1 MNERYERA
9 RAELRSEAVDLGAKD
24 RLLQTLNAPKPKSP
38 TWVRPL
44 GFATAVAGVSA
55 AIFFGLNRPSQ
66 AGELKALLE
75 QDPATSNSVERVYQV
90 NGSGAKT
97 SRTWVSQSTFLG
109 RRGVFVYPATGYR
122 QFFEPGRVT
131 DVYPDHAVTEIR
143 SETARS
149 SGGSLRSFISKAQPT
164 NIRLRQAGDRV
175 LYEFDWTV
183 DGQNGRM
190 ILEADLAR
198 DRIMSLRGLSGVGK
212 DLEIEYSY
220 DGVTPKDVS
229 PPTGLLSYDIDEQR
243 REFMAWAARGLGS
256 VTVQGRRIE
265 LVGFVCDRAGLAVA
279 IVSGSDPIAESDRRS
294 LVIDGSVGVPD
305 GSSLNGWRRGYDTHF
320 ELADKR
326 CLAIQTKFRSPID
339 AFSTV
344 EVPIRIGEKSVRAV
358 FRGVK
363 PLMTSS
369 INRLL
374 APQNQPFWNP
384 SPAED
389 GVTKEGD

>member
-9 RAELRSEAVDLGAKD
+9 RAELQSEAVDLGAKQ
-24 RLLQTLNAPKPKSP
+24 RLLRTLNAPKPKAV

-55 AIFFGLNRPSQ
+55 AIFLGLNRPSQ

-75 QDPATSNSVERVYQV
+75 QDPMTSNSVERVYQV
-90 NGSGAKT
+90 TGTGAKT

-109 RRGVFVYPATGYR
+109 RRGVFIYPATGYR

-131 DVYPDHAVTEIR
+131 DVYPDHAVTETR

-164 NIRLRQAGDRV
+164 NIKLRQAGDRV

-183 DGQNGRM
+183 GGQNGRM

-220 DGVTPKDVS
+220 GGVTPKDVT
-229 PPTGLLSYDIDEQR
+229 PPTGLPSYDIERQR
-243 REFMAWAARGLGS
+243 REFVSSAARGLAA
-256 VTVQGRRIE
+256 VTLEGRRIE
-265 LVGFVCDRAGLAVA
+265 LVGLVSDRAGFVVA
-279 IVSGSDPIAESDRRS
+279 IVSGTDPIAESDRAS
-294 LVIDGSVGVPD
+294 LVIDGNIGVPD
-305 GSSLNGWRRGYDTHF
+305 GSSLNGWTDGFDTHF
-320 ELADKR
+320 ELAGKR

-369 INRLL
+369 VNRLL

-389 GVTKEGD
+389 GATKTID